1 MHKKRHVVRLT
12 QEQSAANSKR
22 SSVAPGHTPASCFTG
37 ASCSTRPTLMEPTHG
52 PTSGSRMLLG
62 FQPLRWHES
71 ADAFA
76 RRGVLGFDEL
86 RAPERLARAGSHRT
100 PQKARVRPGDAALG
114 RGTLPTS
121 RERIRVVFRITSQLI
136 RLRPSTRTL
145 RWSLPAT
152 SWPEG
157 SSFAITP
164 RCTARVAEH
173 GGDRDISVL
182 VRQCLKRRLPD
193 TRDTRAGGTS
203 SWCVWSAIG

>member
-1 MHKKRHVVRLT
+1 M
-12 QEQSAANSKR
+12 
-22 SSVAPGHTPASCFTG
+22 
-37 ASCSTRPTLMEPTHG
+37 
-52 PTSGSRMLLG
+52 
-62 FQPLRWHES
+62 
-71 ADAFA
+71 
-76 RRGVLGFDEL
+76 LGFDEL

-193 TRDTRAGGTS
+193 TQRHS
-203 SWCVWSAIG
+203 SGRHKLLVCVERNRIGASVDWRFRTEDARIKLSSLYPSLKE